1 MDVFGA
7 ERVGGDDGD
16 ERRVDP
22 ARETDHDV
30 GEPVL
35 AAVVAGAEHERL
47 VQLLVRVEW
56 VGDRSVDERIGRAP
70 AGVADVHDREL
81 GLGVLAARVEQ
92 TVPVH
97 RRDRHVDD
105 HQVFDELWGAGQQL
119 AFGVDHERST
129 VEHELVLS
137 ADLVDVGD
145 RGVGVLGAG
154 GDHPFPSGVLLPVI
168 RRSVDV
174 DAQLGASGG
183 LHGER
188 SER

>member
-1 MDVFGA
+1 MHVLGA

-22 ARETDHDV
+22 AGETDHDI

-35 AAVVAGAEHERL
+35 AAVVAGAEHERF
-47 VQLLVRVEW
+47 VQLLVRFER
-56 VGDRSVDERIGRAP
+56 VGDRSIDERTGRAA
-70 AGVADVHDREL
+70 AGIADVHDREP

-92 TVPVH
+92 AVPVDG
-97 RRDRHVDD
+97 RDRHVDD
-105 HQVFDELWGAGQQL
+105 HQVFDELWGAGEHL
-119 AFGVDHERST
+119 TFGVDDERAT

-137 ADLVDVGD
+137 ADLVDVRD

-154 GDHPFPSGVLLPVI
+154 SDHPFASRVLLPVI
-168 RRSVDV
+168 WRTVDV
-174 DAQLGASGG
+174 DAQLGASSG